1 MEWFRFDER
10 VGKPITEFG
19 SDFIMSKIAI
29 TEEKTH
35 ITCMYLQVG
44 GSIGYHPA
52 VVNQLLLVV
61 KGEGTVCGE
70 EREFISISEG
80 EAVFWNKGE
89 KHETRSEKGLTA
101 IVIEGDGVTPD
112 WMASPS

>member
-19 SDFIMSKIAI
+19 SDFIMSKVVV

-35 ITCMYLQVG
+35 VTCMHLPEG
-44 GSIGYHPA
+44 GRIGYHPA

-70 EREFISISEG
+70 EREYVSISEG
-80 EAVFWNKGE
+80 EAVFWLKGE
-89 KHETRSEKGLTA
+89 KHETRTEKGLIA
-101 IVIEGDGVTPD
+101 IVIEGDGVTPSLL
-112 WMASPS
+112 ASQ